1 MLLRWKLLENWPK
14 LRLIGVRRP
23 PYHFGRRTSGGGSK
37 CAKSAYIYTCPFWHL
52 TAHTKWYFCVCNNT
66 IIRSKNIFISFLFV
80 LIHSII
86 IKQGV
91 INVRQYSI
99 FAGLFFKINQKMS
112 ACTMTKW
119 PPIAFRNE
127 VTPLGVSEVSTI
139 LFLERRLFLR
149 TLIEH
154 ITAAPWSM
162 QKCTGHFGL
171 YSLGVLYYIQQQW
184 ASRSGL
190 Q

>member
-1 MLLRWKLLENWPK
+1 M
-14 LRLIGVRRP
+14 
-23 PYHFGRRTSGGGSK
+23 
-37 CAKSAYIYTCPFWHL
+37 
-52 TAHTKWYFCVCNNT
+52 CNNT

-154 ITAAPWSM
+154 ITAAHHEACKNAQVILVFIALGYCITFSSSGQAAAVSSKAAFWSNSEAYVFLNG
-162 QKCTGHFGL
+162 KKSYVSKK
-171 YSLGVLYYIQQQW
+171 YSRILKIIVLTV
-184 ASRSGL
+184 
-190 Q
+190 